1 MQELNSANE
10 RRQAI
15 EDEAGRLR
23 AAAARACDSAFGAP
37 SSETSLVSRLEGIP
51 SWLEAVVSG
60 GAYLGALS
68 ALSVV
73 TSHYDG
79 IDLAALA
86 EGFASGRSDE
96 EIDALEKEA
105 ALAAR
110 ALGHLVQP
118 DSVLQGQEDEE

>member
-1 MQELNSANE
+1 M
-10 RRQAI
+10 
-15 EDEAGRLR
+15 
-23 AAAARACDSAFGAP
+23 
-37 SSETSLVSRLEGIP
+37 SE
-51 SWLEAVVSG
+51 

-79 IDLAALA
+79 LDLAAIA
-86 EGFASGRSDE
+86 EGFAPSRTEE

-105 ALAAR
+105 ASAAR

-118 DSVLQGQEDEE
+118 DSVLQGQEEQ